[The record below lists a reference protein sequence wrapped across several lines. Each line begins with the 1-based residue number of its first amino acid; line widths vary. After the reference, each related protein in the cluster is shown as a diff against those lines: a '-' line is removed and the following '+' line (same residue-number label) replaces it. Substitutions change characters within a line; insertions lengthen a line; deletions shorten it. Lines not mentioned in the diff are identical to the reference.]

1 MADTTSAPL
10 PVTLDGSLSGASLRG
25 AATIA
30 VHDDAVV
37 LRGEFGETVVPLA
50 NLEGMGYHDGRL
62 ALYLRGGDVMEAT
75 GSARLAAL
83 AREIVTQICTLPEL
97 TRPLRAL
104 GSRRGRLG
112 TDHDR
117 FFAPLLAAR
126 RRGERASD
134 RQGRLRAFEGASIRA
149 AMGSAIADFAKD
161 RFPRRAPDRRA
172 LEAEL
177 QELAAPL
184 MTSLDALD
192 VYAGRA
198 TQDDTEA
205 TTFVRWRSW
214 CGAVQEVFERADR
227 CWLAFGP
234 VLGDAPVR
242 RRPLW
247 RRVLRLR

>member
-112 TDHDR
+112 TGHDR

-134 RQGRLRAFEGASIRA
+134 RQGRLRAIRPAWRPEGERLH
-149 AMGSAIADFAKD
+149 
-161 RFPRRAPDRRA
+161 R
-172 LEAEL
+172 AEL
-177 QELAAPL
+177 VRQLLLALGGKDIGPARDRTKALAAEHQHAEL
-184 MTSLDALD
+184 LDL
-192 VYAGRA
+192 
-198 TQDDTEA
+198 
-205 TTFVRWRSW
+205 
-214 CGAVQEVFERADR
+214 
-227 CWLAFGP
+227 LAEEEP
-234 VLGDAPVR
+234 K
-242 RRPLW
+242 RPRL
-247 RRVLRLR
+247 LRFANSRG